1 MVRLSVSSKVQY
13 HRGIFVKIETISL
26 KEKAWSTTKSQKL
39 IREFVQ
45 QTFSSQIYLHLSNL
59 LRHKTHVAMH
69 LRVDLLQN
77 PLFLF
82 SSSKMDSFQVTR
94 YMGQGSIFFLF
105 FLFFQSGIFNF
116 SVCYLQNQKRPIKH
130 CTSIEGVSG
139 ATWKFALGL
148 RKNIVACH
156 RPLGV
161 QNCCSLFSLHET
173 SLHPLDITCLTSISG
188 GLSTS
193 YSPCHQCTSLVLCSM
208 ACQNDQDT

>member
-26 KEKAWSTTKSQKL
+26 KEKAWSTAKSQKL

-59 LRHKTHVAMH
+59 LSHKTHVAMH

-77 PLFLF
+77 PLFCF

-105 FLFFQSGIFNF
+105 FLFFSEWYFQLQCMLPPKSEETDQTL
-116 SVCYLQNQKRPIKH
+116 YLYWRTVRCNMKICPW
-130 CTSIEGVSG
+130 S
-139 ATWKFALGL
+139 
-148 RKNIVACH
+148 
-156 RPLGV
+156 
-161 QNCCSLFSLHET
+161 
-173 SLHPLDITCLTSISG
+173 
-188 GLSTS
+188 
-193 YSPCHQCTSLVLCSM
+193 
-208 ACQNDQDT
+208 